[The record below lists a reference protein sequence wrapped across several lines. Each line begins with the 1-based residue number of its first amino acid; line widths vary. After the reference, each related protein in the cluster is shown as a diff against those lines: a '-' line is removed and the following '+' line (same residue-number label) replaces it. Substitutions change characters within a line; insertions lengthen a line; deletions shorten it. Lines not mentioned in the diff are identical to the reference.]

1 MGSPSGTRA
10 RVAPSP
16 SRGGKGGYFF
26 CFLSSV
32 TCTNLFHMNLDAIVG
47 QLSQFFSDGI
57 GKIIADFLWSLY
69 TILFPA
75 NAPGATP
82 VEIPN

>member
-1 MGSPSGTRA
+1 
-10 RVAPSP
+10 
-16 SRGGKGGYFF
+16 
-26 CFLSSV
+26 
-32 TCTNLFHMNLDAIVG
+32 MNLDAIVG

-57 GKIIADFLWSLY
+57 GKMIADFLWSLY